1 MDIIKS
7 LYVVFR
13 QTLDVDQVLDQ
24 VQCVICLLFF
34 VFYVI
39 IFYLSLLPVYIS
51 PIRLTL

>member
-24 VQCVICLLFF
+24 VQCVIGPLFF
-34 VFYVI
+34 LYFM
-39 IFYLSLLPVYIS
+39 S
-51 PIRLTL
+51 